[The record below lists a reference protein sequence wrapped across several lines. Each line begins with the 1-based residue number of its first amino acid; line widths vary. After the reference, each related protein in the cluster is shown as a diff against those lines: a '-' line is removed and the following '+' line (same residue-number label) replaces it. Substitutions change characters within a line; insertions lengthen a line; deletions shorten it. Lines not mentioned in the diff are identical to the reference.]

1 MNEELLELVEQLVEF
16 GYGDSL
22 RLDSI
27 SNRLRNGELPYPSDQ
42 RYVDML
48 VSKYLYPHEEE
59 GQSLK
64 KPMGRLERK
73 IQNAKQRYEGDS
85 KPTNENLVDIC
96 PKCSTPVPRMFSFCS
111 KCGAYHDEH
120 NFVDIRK
127 VQQEKEKPAHSGQSS
142 QNTSM
147 KLCIACDSRIFRTH
161 AFCPICGA
169 YQNEH
174 SPKKKKTDSRIIRSY
189 QALSLI
195 GGIIGIIT
203 TFWTGIITTF
213 WAGISVQVLP
223 IIFNSIGTQIPAYV
237 QLMNQVWISLS
248 LYIIAILIPFAVRN
262 TKATGTILVIISFA
276 TLTSAEM
283 FGTISFAL
291 LLSAGIVS
299 LRWKPRK

>member
-27 SNRLRNGELPYPSDQ
+27 SIRLRNGELPYPSDQ

-59 GQSLK
+59 GESLK
-64 KPMGRLERK
+64 KPIGRLERK

-85 KPTNENLVDIC
+85 KPANQNLVDIC
-96 PKCSTPVPRMFSFCS
+96 PKCSSPVPRMFSFCS

-127 VQQEKEKPAHSGQSS
+127 AQQEKERHAPKQSL

-161 AFCPICGA
+161 EFCPICGA

-174 SPKKKKTDSRIIRSY
+174 KPKNKKSDSKIIRSY

-203 TFWTGIITTF
+203 AFWVGTTVQMLSIILNFVGT
-213 WAGISVQVLP
+213 P
-223 IIFNSIGTQIPAYV
+223 IPTIFGF
-237 QLMNQVWISLS
+237 MNQVWILLS
-248 LYIIAILIPFAVRN
+248 LYIISILIPFAVRN
-262 TKATGTILVIISFA
+262 TKATGTILVILSFA
-276 TLTSAEM
+276 TLTSAGM
-283 FGTISFAL
+283 FGVISFVL
-291 LLSAGIVS
+291 LLTAGIVS

>member
-59 GQSLK
+59 GKSLR

-73 IQNAKQRYEGDS
+73 IQNVKQRYEGES
-85 KPTNENLVDIC
+85 KITNENLVDIC
-96 PKCSTPVPRMFSFCS
+96 PKCSSPAPRMFSFCS

-127 VQQEKEKPAHSGQSS
+127 AQQKKEGYPKQLP

-147 KLCIACDSRIFRTH
+147 KQCIACDSRIFRTH
-161 AFCPICGA
+161 EFCPICGA

-174 SPKKKKTDSRIIRSY
+174 NPKKKKSDSKIIRSY

-203 TFWTGIITTF
+203 VF
-213 WAGISVQVLP
+213 WAGTTIQLLS
-223 IIFNSIGTQIPAYV
+223 IILNYVGTQTPEYIGF
-237 QLMNQVWISLS
+237 MNQIWISLA
-248 LYIIAILIPFAVRN
+248 LYIISMLIPFAVRN
-262 TKATGTILVIISFA
+262 TKATGTILVILSFA
-276 TLTSAEM
+276 TLTSAGM
-283 FGTISFAL
+283 FGAISFAL
-291 LLSAGIVS
+291 LLTAGIVS

>member
-59 GQSLK
+59 GEISK
-64 KPMGRLERK
+64 KPMSHLERK
-73 IQNAKQRYEGDS
+73 IQNVKQRYGGDK
-85 KPTNENLVDIC
+85 KPTNENLVDLC
-96 PKCSTPVPRMFSFCS
+96 PKCSTPAPRMFSFCL
-111 KCGAYHDEH
+111 KCGIFHDEH
-120 NFVDIRK
+120 NFIDIRK
-127 VQQEKEKPAHSGQSS
+127 AQQKKEKPASKQSS

-147 KLCIACDSRIFRTH
+147 KQCIACDSRIFRTH
-161 AFCPICGA
+161 EFCPICGA

-174 SPKKKKTDSRIIRSY
+174 KLKKKKSDSRIIRSY

-203 TFWTGIITTF
+203 TFW
-213 WAGISVQVLP
+213 AGTSVQVLS
-223 IIFNSIGTQIPAYV
+223 IILNSFGTQTPAYIGF
-237 QLMNQVWISLS
+237 MNQAWILLA
-248 LYIIAILIPFAVRN
+248 LYIISILIPFAVRN

-283 FGTISFAL
+283 FGIISFVL
-291 LLSAGIVS
+291 LLAAGIVS